1 MKSDL
6 FQLVREVAIQF
17 PSLLALL
24 VCLVIALVRW
34 KRHPRASL
42 VASAA
47 FILLMLHGLVFAVL
61 YTWIPHWLGEGSA
74 ESQRSFYN
82 MFALF
87 ANALFAIA
95 MAILLVAV
103 FIDRKQASMTEN
115 RPLNF

>member
-6 FQLVREVAIQF
+6 FQLVREVAVQF

-42 VASAA
+42 VASLA
-47 FILLMLHGLVFAVL
+47 FVLLMLHGLFFAAI
-61 YTWIPHWLGEGSA
+61 YIWIPHWLGEGTA
-74 ESQRSFYN
+74 ESHRTFYN
-82 MFALF
+82 MFGLF
-87 ANALFAIA
+87 ASVLFAIA

-103 FIDRKQASMTEN
+103 FIDRKQTSI
-115 RPLNF
+115 